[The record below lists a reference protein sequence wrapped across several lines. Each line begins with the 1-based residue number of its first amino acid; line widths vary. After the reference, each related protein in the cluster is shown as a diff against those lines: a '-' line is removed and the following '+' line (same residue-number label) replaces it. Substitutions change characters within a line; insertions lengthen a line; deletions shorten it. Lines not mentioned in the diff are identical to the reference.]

1 MRKKRTPIEN
11 KNFTSMEKEII
22 VESKKNDSYKLIL
35 KVELDEEDESL
46 LKKRLNL
53 LALSVK
59 LSNEQTEILE
69 TLFGYYW
76 YKDCEI
82 NINKRHE

>member
-1 MRKKRTPIEN
+1 
-11 KNFTSMEKEII
+11 MEKEII
-22 VESKKNDSYKLIL
+22 VEDKKNDSYKLIL

-46 LKKRLNL
+46 LKKRFNL

-82 NINKRHE
+82 NINKKI

>member
-1 MRKKRTPIEN
+1 MK
-11 KNFTSMEKEII
+11 KEII
-22 VESKKNDSYKLIL
+22 VENKKNDSYKLIL
-35 KVELDEEDESL
+35 KVELDKEDELL
-46 LKKRLNL
+46 LKKKFNL

-82 NINKRHE
+82 NINKEYE

>member
-1 MRKKRTPIEN
+1 
-11 KNFTSMEKEII
+11 MEKEII
-22 VESKKNDSYKLIL
+22 VENKKNDSYKLVL
-35 KVELDEEDESL
+35 KVELDEEDELL
-46 LKKRLNL
+46 LKKRFNL
-53 LALSVK
+53 LALNVK

-82 NINKRHE
+82 NINKKI

>member
-1 MRKKRTPIEN
+1 MG
-11 KNFTSMEKEII
+11 KEII
-22 VESKKNDSYKLIL
+22 VEDKKNDSYKLIL
-35 KVELDEEDESL
+35 KVELDEEDELL
-46 LKKRLNL
+46 LKKRFNL

-82 NINKRHE
+82 NINKKI

>member
-1 MRKKRTPIEN
+1 MEKLIVVEN
-11 KNFTSMEKEII
+11 KETK
-22 VESKKNDSYKLIL
+22 DYKLIL
-35 KVELDEEDESL
+35 KVELNEDDEAL

-53 LALSVK
+53 LALSPR

-76 YKDCEI
+76 YKNCEI
-82 NINKRHE
+82 NIIK

>member
-1 MRKKRTPIEN
+1 
-11 KNFTSMEKEII
+11 MEKEII
-22 VESKKNDSYKLIL
+22 VESKKNNSYKLIL
-35 KVELDEEDESL
+35 KVELDEEDELL

-69 TLFGYYW
+69 TIFGYYW

>member
-1 MRKKRTPIEN
+1 M
-11 KNFTSMEKEII
+11 
-22 VESKKNDSYKLIL
+22 
-35 KVELDEEDESL
+35 ELDEEDESL
-46 LKKRLNL
+46 LKKGLHL

>member
-1 MRKKRTPIEN
+1 
-11 KNFTSMEKEII
+11 MEKEII
-22 VESKKNDSYKLIL
+22 VEDKKNDSYKLIL
-35 KVELDEEDESL
+35 KVELDKEDELL
-46 LKKRLNL
+46 LKKRFNL
-53 LALSVK
+53 LALSIK

-82 NINKRHE
+82 NINKKHE

>member
-1 MRKKRTPIEN
+1 
-11 KNFTSMEKEII
+11 MEKEII
-22 VESKKNDSYKLIL
+22 VESKKNNSYKLIL

-69 TLFGYYW
+69 TIFGYYW

>member
-1 MRKKRTPIEN
+1 
-11 KNFTSMEKEII
+11 MEKEII
-22 VESKKNDSYKLIL
+22 IESKKNNSYKLIL
-35 KVELDEEDESL
+35 KVDLDEEDELL

-76 YKDCEI
+76 CKNCEI
-82 NINKRHE
+82 NINKA